1 MKLLLKRLHHTENST
16 IGKLFIDG
24 KFECYVLED
33 IERNE
38 KIFGKTAV
46 PKGTYNVIMTLSNR
60 FKVVL
65 PLLENVPNYTGV
77 RIHSG
82 NTAKDTEGCLILG
95 QTRSIDF
102 VGNSKKALANFLP
115 KIKDKKVT
123 LTIE

>member
-16 IGKLFIDG
+16 IGELFIDG

-38 KIFGKTAV
+38 KIFGKTAI

-60 FKVVL
+60 FKVIL

-102 VGNSKKALANFLP
+102 VGNSKKALAKFLP

-123 LTIE
+123 ITIE